1 MLALCLAAYFG
12 MRRAASHSGAE
23 SSLNGKLIRWTY
35 HTSGSSISG
44 IALGSDGKIYFAAQD
59 GIYALSQDGKLLWKA
74 PLVNGPVAAAPVVS
88 PDGTI
93 FVASSSGTIFQVDS
107 TGKPS
112 WTSTTQM
119 RTIPSSPALSPD
131 GMVFATDD
139 FSDLFAFAPRLGSA
153 ASWTLKTVRVGE
165 GADEKLLGYALGNAW
180 EHASPAIGADGTI
193 YLPHQQWLYRIT
205 ARGEILWFVA
215 TSSGHLRSVAL
226 GPDGT
231 AYVVGNTPNWL
242 SAVDRDGK
250 VKWQSR
256 LNSAVWGSPAVD
268 RDGSVCVCDS
278 SIVTAIDSAGH
289 QKWYLLSPCTSG
301 SALAADGTIYLGA
314 LDRRGPGGTGGV
326 IAVTPDGKLKWQL
339 HANGVV
345 SDAPA
350 ISKDGTIYF
359 TAADARKK
367 QSYVYAVVDKGA
379 GPMDSS
385 WPRFQHDAQNSGVL
399 PVYTK

>member
-12 MRRAASHSGAE
+12 MRRAGSHSGAD
-23 SSLNGKLIRWTY
+23 SALNGKLIRWTY
-35 HTSGSSISG
+35 QAAGSSISG
-44 IALGSDGKIYFAAQD
+44 IALASDGTIYFAAQD

-74 PLVNGPVAAAPVVS
+74 PLVSGPVAAAPVVS

-93 FVASSSGTIFQVDS
+93 FIASPSGTIFQLDS
-107 TGKPS
+107 TGKLL

-131 GMVFATDD
+131 GMVFAADD
-139 FSDLFAFAPRLGSA
+139 FSDLYAFAPRLRPEA
-153 ASWTLKTVRVGE
+153 TWQLRTVRVGE
-165 GADEKLLGYALGNAW
+165 ATDEKLLGYALTNAW

-193 YLPHQQWLYRIT
+193 YLPHQQWLYRVT
-205 ARGEILWFVA
+205 SGGEILWFA
-215 TSSGHLRSVAL
+215 PTSSGHLHSVAL

-250 VKWQSR
+250 VKWKSR
-256 LNSAVWGSPAVD
+256 LNSTTWGSPAVD
-268 RDGSVCVCDS
+268 RDGSVYVCDS
-278 SIVTAIDSAGH
+278 SIVTAIDSGGD
-289 QKWYLLSPCTSG
+289 QKWYLLSACTSG
-301 SALAADGTIYLGA
+301 PALAADGTIYLGA
-314 LDRRGPGGTGGV
+314 WDHRGPGGKGEL
-326 IAVTPDGKLKWQL
+326 IAVTPDGKLKWEL
-339 HANGVV
+339 HVDGGI

-350 ISKDGTIYF
+350 ISPNGAIYF
-359 TAADARKK
+359 TATDSSKK
-367 QSYVYAVVDKGA
+367 QSYVYAVADTGV

-385 WPRFQHDAQNSGVL
+385 WPRFQHDAQNTGVL